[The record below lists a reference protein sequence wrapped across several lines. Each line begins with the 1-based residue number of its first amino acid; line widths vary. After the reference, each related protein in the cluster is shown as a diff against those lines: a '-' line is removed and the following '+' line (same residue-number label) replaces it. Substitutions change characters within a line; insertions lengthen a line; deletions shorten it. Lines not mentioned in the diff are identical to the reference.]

1 MFVQDILINRF
12 PSACHIINIVKGFN
26 YWPRRTLHII
36 FQVLDIEMLVI
47 FDSNILWRSLVFM
60 KVECAIN
67 KAVIR

>member
-1 MFVQDILINRF
+1 M
-12 PSACHIINIVKGFN
+12 
-26 YWPRRTLHII
+26 I

-47 FDSNILWRSLVFM
+47 FENNILWRSLLFM

>member
-1 MFVQDILINRF
+1 MVSQAHVISSILSNVSITGQGAH
-12 PSACHIINIVKGFN
+12 SIS
-26 YWPRRTLHII
+26 Y
-36 FQVLDIEMLVI
+36 QVLDTEMFVI